1 MQIIKTNIYSRFIQ
15 SSHLIQCFIRS
26 KNKIHY
32 TCNIRKNMILFVL
45 ELQHMVI
52 NKSITQK
59 IMTYKWISKTS
70 LFYCDESKHRTLDI
84 ENLATNRFE
93 RPSPCYITLTPHL
106 RYKLE

>member
-1 MQIIKTNIYSRFIQ
+1 MQITLTNIYSRIIK
-15 SSHLIQCFIRS
+15 SWHLIKCFFES
-26 KNKIHY
+26 KIYY
-32 TCNIRKNMILFVL
+32 TCNFYDIMILFVL
-45 ELQHMVI
+45 ELQYLVI